1 MRVVCIHSSE
11 SEFMKSHNYTVGKQY
26 DCVFVK
32 EFTLAYSAYFIK
44 NDNGIERSFTQI
56 RFDEC
61 FVPISKIREDKLK
74 EIGI

>member
-26 DCVFVK
+26 DCVLIK
-32 EFTLAYSAYFIK
+32 EFMDQKDTYFIK

-74 EIGI
+74 ELGI